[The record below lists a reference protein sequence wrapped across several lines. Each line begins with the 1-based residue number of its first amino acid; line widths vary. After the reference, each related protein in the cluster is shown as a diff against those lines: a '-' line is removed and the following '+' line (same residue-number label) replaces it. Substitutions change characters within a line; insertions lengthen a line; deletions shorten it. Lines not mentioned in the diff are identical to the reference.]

1 MEGAV
6 EYVDRSNECCKLLSR
21 LGVGLEHNFNFNADA
36 DVGGLDLDYVSSNKL
51 ISV

>member
-21 LGVGLEHNFNFNADA
+21 LGVGLEHNFNADA